1 MFSYFECAGHLFSM
15 AIDFQLF
22 LYGLLAI
29 YLINKSRYLGFIFC
43 AMSAVYSY
51 IVLALR
57 AIKYETT
64 GTIYTPFPTPIKIV
78 EYLQFIYMTTDT
90 YIPSYVLGFIC
101 GYLYASGFKLRINT
115 IYDHGMYLFASGLLQ
130 HMVSIINGLANEFNL
145 IPQSMVWF
153 QIILNRI
160 FFTSAMAMMMM
171 YFLSIDSIFGIKLDK
186 IESSLIKKKKV
197 DANSN
202 DISGNNKEN
211 NDKATNNLEN
221 IEEKK
226 PNEVQYSFFT
236 GLCRLSYAIFLSNY
250 LLVKYEFSTSRSLLS
265 FDWYPLIKR
274 LTGSMVFCFIFSFTF
289 YCFFIAP
296 FDQLNKRYFFNRG
309 KKSKSDNKIE

>member
-1 MFSYFECAGHLFSM
+1 M

-29 YLINKSRYLGFIFC
+29 YLINKSKYLGFIFC
-43 AMSAVYSY
+43 AISAVYSY
-51 IVLALR
+51 TALALR

-101 GYLYASGFKLRINT
+101 GYLYVSGFKFRINT
-115 IYDHGMYLFASGLLQ
+115 IYDHGMYLFASSLLQ

-160 FFTSAMAMMMM
+160 LFTSAIAMMMM

-197 DANSN
+197 DANNS
-202 DISGNNKEN
+202 DIPGNNKEN

-250 LLVKYEFSTSRSLLS
+250 LLVKYEFFTSRSLLS

-274 LTGSMVFCFIFSFTF
+274 LTGSMIFCLIFSFTF

-296 FDQLNKRYFFNRG
+296 FDQLNKRYIFNSG
-309 KKSKSDNKIE
+309 KKSKNDKKIE